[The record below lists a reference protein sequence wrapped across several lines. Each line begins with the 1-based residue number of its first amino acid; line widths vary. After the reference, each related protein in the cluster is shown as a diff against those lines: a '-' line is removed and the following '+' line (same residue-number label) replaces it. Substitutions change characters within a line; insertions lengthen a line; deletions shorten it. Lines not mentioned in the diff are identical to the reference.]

1 MDLLGLNRTTLGWVL
16 RIKLAMAGTQQRTIL
31 HICTDPLLRDTIR
44 DIIAR
49 QGFSVETAG
58 SLDLGRILAK
68 ERSYDLLIV
77 NVHGDVSSIMEFC
90 EQIKALNPSQ
100 MVAFLAGRWTYIPNH
115 GTCPDDVIPKDDGPQ
130 GLVRKLHEI
139 LGSNPEA
146 N

>member
-1 MDLLGLNRTTLGWVL
+1 MP
-16 RIKLAMAGTQQRTIL
+16 GTQRRTIL

-49 QGFSVETAG
+49 QGFLVDTAG
-58 SLDLGRILAK
+58 TLDHGRSLAK
-68 ERSYDLLIV
+68 EKLYDLLIV
-77 NVHGDVSSIMEFC
+77 NVHGDVSSVMEFC
-90 EQIKALNPSQ
+90 EEMKAIHPSQ

-115 GTCPDDVIPKDDGPQ
+115 STCPDDVIPKDEGPQ

-139 LGSNPEA
+139 LGSGRSEA